1 MDLNLT
7 GLKKPKISP
16 KNLKRSKNILM
27 SLGYHARAQLLLRYM
42 GSGMVAQAYARCTSR
57 LEHGSLSPPSGR
69 TPTIRRTPQHS
80 CRLRLPCP
88 SPTCYGPGNVP

>member
-27 SLGYHARAQLLLRYM
+27 SLGYHARAQLLPRYM
-42 GSGMVAQAYARCTSR
+42 GSGMVAQAHARCTSR